1 MNQNR
6 IRSMITAGV
15 LIAMGILL
23 PMVLHSIPNAGSIF
37 LPMHIPVLLAGLLLS
52 WPWALAVGILTPV
65 LSSLLT
71 GMPPMAPVPM
81 AVIMTF
87 ELATY
92 AMVTSLLARLVKG
105 DRPWTVLYA
114 LVPAMVA
121 GRLVAGLVVWV
132 LVGLVGIQMKTPW
145 LFMSGGFVTGLP
157 GLAIQIVI
165 LPTLYYLLHRAL
177 GKQLAA

>member
-1 MNQNR
+1 MKHNNL
-6 IRSMITAGV
+6 RSMITAGV

-23 PMVLHSIPNAGSIF
+23 PMVFHGIPNAGSIF

-52 WPWALAVGILTPV
+52 WPYALAVGILTPV

-87 ELATY
+87 ELAVY
-92 AMVTSLLARLVKG
+92 ALVTSMMARLVKANK
-105 DRPWTVLYA
+105 PWTVLYA

-121 GRLVAGLVVWV
+121 GRLVAGIVVWV
-132 LVGLVGIQMKTPW
+132 LVGLVGIQMKSPW

-157 GLAIQIVI
+157 GLAIQIVLI
-165 LPTLYYLLHRAL
+165 PTLYYLLHRAL
-177 GKQLAA
+177 PRQMAA